1 MAGNKLLTKA
11 KRNKKDEF
19 YTQLSDIEKEL
30 RHYKDHFFDKH
41 IFCNCDDPEFSN
53 FWRFFAL
60 NFNQLGLK
68 RLTSTHYEKNGQSYR
83 LDIYRDVPEEAK
95 NKPTFL
101 TMEGS
106 EADLPLGY
114 ITKLEENGDFRSKES
129 IEILKDCDIVVTNP
143 PFSLFREYIA
153 QLMEY
158 DKKFIIIGH
167 QNAITYKEVFPYIRN
182 NQIWLGYGFSGNAGH
197 FINHHYEDYAT
208 ASNHIQGMIR
218 VSGVVWFTN
227 LDLSKRHE
235 ELILYKSYSPE
246 EYPDY
251 DNYDAVEVSK
261 VVEIP
266 FDFDGVMGVPIT
278 FMNKYNPDQFEIIG
292 CTESEGR
299 GFSNG
304 LWDENFKITQ
314 PLINGEKKY
323 KRLFIKR
330 KDSL

>member
-68 RLTSTHYEKNGQSYR
+68 RLTSTHYEENGQSYR

>member
-68 RLTSTHYEKNGQSYR
+68 RLTSTHYEENGQSYR

-235 ELILYKSYSPE
+235 ELVLYKSYSPE

>member
-68 RLTSTHYEKNGQSYR
+68 RLTSTHYEENGQSYR

-182 NQIWLGYGFSGNAGH
+182 NQIWLGYG
-197 FINHHYEDYAT
+197 
-208 ASNHIQGMIR
+208 
-218 VSGVVWFTN
+218 N
-227 LDLSKRHE
+227 L
-235 ELILYKSYSPE
+235 
-246 EYPDY
+246 
-251 DNYDAVEVSK
+251 
-261 VVEIP
+261 
-266 FDFDGVMGVPIT
+266 
-278 FMNKYNPDQFEIIG
+278 
-292 CTESEGR
+292 
-299 GFSNG
+299 
-304 LWDENFKITQ
+304 
-314 PLINGEKKY
+314 
-323 KRLFIKR
+323 
-330 KDSL
+330 

>member
-1 MAGNKLLTKA
+1 MTGNKLLTKA

-68 RLTSTHYEKNGQSYR
+68 RLTSTHYEENGQSYR